1 MSNSNARRQAN
12 INAKKFD
19 QLMKD
24 IEKDVAKRTKN
35 AKNLD
40 IWTNKLGSYVNTNP
54 FSIGGIKHAEI
65 VTLFR

>member
-19 QLMKD
+19 QLMRD

-40 IWTNKLGSYVNTNP
+40 IWTDKLGSYINTNP
-54 FSIGGIKHAEI
+54 FNVGGIKHAEI
-65 VTLFR
+65 EHY